1 MKIFILTIIAIFGIT
16 TIAPAK
22 AQETLNVRIGQTK
35 TADHGKIKIKF
46 ISVLDD
52 SRCPMN
58 ARCIWAGNAKIK
70 IEVSKRRGVSK
81 IVELNTGVEPK
92 LVTVYGYE
100 LSLQDL
106 TPQKG
111 APANWARRHKTATIS
126 VQKIGQ

>member
-22 AQETLNVRIGQTK
+22 AHETLNVRIGQTK
-35 TADHGKIKIKF
+35 TADHGKIKVKF
-46 ISVLDD
+46 ISVLED

-58 ARCIWAGNAKIK
+58 AECIWAGNARIK
-70 IEVSKRRGVSK
+70 IAVSKGRGVSK
-81 IVELNTGVEPK
+81 IIELNTGVEPK

-100 LSLQDL
+100 LSLQNL

-111 APANWARRHKTATIS
+111 APANRPRRPETAIIS
-126 VQKIGQ
+126 VQKIR

>member
-1 MKIFILTIIAIFGIT
+1 
-16 TIAPAK
+16 
-22 AQETLNVRIGQTK
+22 
-35 TADHGKIKIKF
+35 
-46 ISVLDD
+46 
-52 SRCPMN
+52 MN